1 MINGTS
7 SRTTALAALAL
18 TAGLSGTVQAQEP
31 GACPNA
37 QTGTSA
43 SYPHIYSDCTVSSAA
58 PVTYPVLG
66 AVETNASISY
76 ADSGLDPAPGASLP
90 VGELDSAN
98 SFVASMGPSYTGNC
112 TEVAKGSNTASAPL
126 TANTFYCAVVATTG
140 GDNIYFRGF
149 YSGFGW
155 QNPQVLTDAIS
166 NTPASVPALPLFG
179 LLSLGGLLGLF
190 GARRLGRR

>member
-37 QTGTSA
+37 QIGTYA
-43 SYPHIYSDCTVSSAA
+43 SYPHIYSDCAVSSAA
-58 PVTYPVLG
+58 PVIYPALG
-66 AVETNASISY
+66 AVETNATINY
-76 ADSGLDPAPGASLP
+76 PDSGLNPAPGASFP
-90 VGELDSAN
+90 VGVLDSAN

-112 TEVAKGSNTASAPL
+112 TELAKGSNTTSATL
-126 TANTFYCAVVATTG
+126 TANTFYCAVIATTG

-149 YSGFGW
+149 YNGFGW
-155 QNPQVLTDAIS
+155 ANAQVLTDAIS
-166 NTPASVPALPLFG
+166 STPASVPALPLFG
-179 LLSLGGLLGLF
+179 LLSLGSLLGLF
-190 GARRLGRR
+190 GVRRLGRR